1 MKYGLATIATAISVI
16 ALWCPWA
23 CERKNAEPEKD
34 LTIVVEADRSKITQ
48 EERALAEKR
57 SLFEQEKEALERER
71 RDLEQSR
78 EQAKGVDQVQEKRLL
93 DNERRLAEKERAMR
107 EREASLEAER
117 AAIEKQKQA
126 LDGKGGAAAGSPGGE
141 IVQRERGLA
150 ERERGLAQ
158 REGLLAQRE
167 KSLAEREAELARREA
182 AFLKLQG
189 QPVRASAPVGGG
201 GPAVTRQ
208 TVDKAMKDAL
218 ARMRQKGLL
227 WADLPA
233 EVSGAQSQVTRAL
246 KKGEIARA
254 ADLVEQLDAAVN
266 SIQVDADFIDRKF
279 KWLNELKRT
288 RPPAAADAE
297 TVKTLLRRVTQLVG
311 DGQFAAANQE
321 LNRIHALLSR

>member
-1 MKYGLATIATAISVI
+1 MKSKLATAISAI
-16 ALWCPWA
+16 LLAALCSLWA
-23 CERKNAEPEKD
+23 CDRNGPEPEKD
-34 LTIVVEADRSKITQ
+34 LTIVVEADRSKIAQ
-48 EERALAEKR
+48 EEKALAEKR

-71 RDLEQSR
+71 RELEQAR
-78 EQAKGVDQVQEKRLL
+78 EQARGVDQVQEKRLL
-93 DNERRLAEKERAMR
+93 DSERRLAEKERAMR

-117 AAIEKQKQA
+117 ATIDKQKQA
-126 LDGKGGAAAGSPGGE
+126 LGVKAGAAGLPGAE
-141 IVQRERGLA
+141 ILQRERGLA

-189 QPVRASAPVGGG
+189 QPVRVLAPTAGGG
-201 GPAVTRQ
+201 SAVTRQ
-208 TVDKAMKDAL
+208 AVDRSLKDAL

-233 EVSGAQSQVTRAL
+233 EVSGVQAEVTRAL
-246 KKGEIARA
+246 KKNELARA
-254 ADLVEQLDAAVN
+254 ADLVEQLDVAVN
-266 SIQVDADFIDRKF
+266 AIQVDADFIDRKF
-279 KWLNELKRT
+279 KWLNELKKN

>member
-1 MKYGLATIATAISVI
+1 MKFGYAAIATAITAA
-16 ALWCPWA
+16 ALCCLWA
-23 CERKNAEPEKD
+23 CDRKGPEPEKD
-34 LTIVVEADRSKITQ
+34 LTIVVEADRSKIAQ
-48 EERALAEKR
+48 EEKALAEKR

-71 RDLEQSR
+71 RDLEHAR
-78 EQAKGVDQVQEKRLL
+78 EQAKGVDQAQEKRLL

-117 AAIEKQKQA
+117 ATIEKQKQA
-126 LDGKGGAAAGSPGGE
+126 LEGKAGAAGIPGAE
-141 IVQRERGLA
+141 IAQRERGLA
-150 ERERGLAQ
+150 DRERGLAQ

-189 QPVRASAPVGGG
+189 QPSRAPVPVAAG

-208 TVDKAMKDAL
+208 AVDKAMKEVL

-233 EVSGAQSQVTRAL
+233 EVSGAQAQVTRAL
-246 KKGEIARA
+246 KKNELARA

-266 SIQVDADFIDRKF
+266 AIQVDADFIDRKF
-279 KWLNELKRT
+279 KWLNELKKT